1 MSHPRLRQVVLI
13 TADLDAA
20 LARARDVLGFG
31 PGVRDVD
38 EMAKLGF
45 EHEVL
50 TLADTFVEIV
60 APLDPESSFGQ
71 LVRRNGD
78 GGYMAVVQVP
88 DLQGV
93 VDTAAG
99 IGVTPVIHQDYDGHR
114 ISQWHPKHLG
124 TLAELDQIEPAET
137 WHFAPGIFEH
147 RAQGPGGDI
156 VACTIATPDPQQVAG
171 NWATM
176 LGVDLGEA
184 GTVLHLPGEEIRFV
198 PSGDGPRGLVA
209 VDLVALDP
217 ARAGEVIELCGVR
230 FTLVPEQPEQGE
242 SA

>member
-20 LARARDVLGFG
+20 LTRARDVLGFG

-78 GGYMAVVQVP
+78 GGYMAVVQVD

-124 TLAELDQIEPAET
+124 TLAELDQVEPADT
-137 WHFAPGIFEH
+137 WHFAPGIFENK
-147 RAQGPGGDI
+147 AQGPGGDI
-156 VACTIATPDPQQVAG
+156 VACTIATPDPQQVAA
-171 NWATM
+171 NWAAM
-176 LGVDLGEA
+176 LGIEVGEDA
-184 GTVLHLPGEEIRFV
+184 VLRLPGEELRFV
-198 PSGDGPRGLVA
+198 ASGEGPRGLVA

-217 ARAGEVIELCGVR
+217 ARAGETIELCGVR
-230 FTLVPEQPEQGE
+230 FTLVTRQGE
-242 SA
+242 NA

>member
-20 LARARDVLGFG
+20 LARARDALGFG
-31 PGVRDVD
+31 PGVRDVA

-60 APLDPESSFGQ
+60 APLDPESSFGR

-93 VDTAAG
+93 VDIAAG
-99 IGVTPVIHQDYDGHR
+99 IGVEPVIHQDYDGHR
-114 ISQWHPKHLG
+114 ISQWHPRHLG
-124 TLAELDQIEPAET
+124 TLAELDQVEPAET

-147 RAQGPGGDI
+147 EAQGPGGDI
-156 VACTIATPDPQQVAG
+156 LACTIATPDPQAVAQ

-176 LGVDLGEA
+176 LGVDVGDDA
-184 GTVLHLPGEEIRFV
+184 VVRLPGEEIRLV
-198 PSGDGPRGLVA
+198 ASGGGPRGLVA
-209 VDLVALDP
+209 VDIVAVDP
-217 ARAGEVIELCGVR
+217 TRDGEVIELCGVR
-230 FTLVPEQPEQGE
+230 FTLVARQGDR
-242 SA
+242 A

>member
-20 LARARDVLGFG
+20 LTRARDVLGFG
-31 PGVRDVD
+31 PGVRDVE

-50 TLADTFVEIV
+50 TLADTFVEVV

-78 GGYMAVVQVP
+78 GGYMAVVQVG

-124 TLAELDQIEPAET
+124 TLAELDQVEPADT
-137 WHFAPGIFEH
+137 WHFAPGIFENK
-147 RAQGPGGDI
+147 AQGPGGDI

-176 LGVDLGEA
+176 LGIEVGEDA
-184 GTVLHLPGEEIRFV
+184 VLRLPGEELRFV
-198 PSGDGPRGLVA
+198 ASGEGPRGLVA

-217 ARAGEVIELCGVR
+217 ARAGETIELCGVR
-230 FTLVPEQPEQGE
+230 FTLVTRQGE
-242 SA
+242 NA

>member
-20 LARARDVLGFG
+20 LTRARDVLGFG

-78 GGYMAVVQVP
+78 GGYMAVVQVD

-124 TLAELDQIEPAET
+124 TLAELDQVEPADT
-137 WHFAPGIFEH
+137 WHFAPGIFENK
-147 RAQGPGGDI
+147 AQGPGGDI
-156 VACTIATPDPQQVAG
+156 VACTIATPDPQQVAA

-176 LGVDLGEA
+176 LGIEVGEDA
-184 GTVLHLPGEEIRFV
+184 VLRLPGEELRFV
-198 PSGDGPRGLVA
+198 ASGEGPRGLVA

-217 ARAGEVIELCGVR
+217 ARAGETIELCGVR
-230 FTLVPEQPEQGE
+230 FTLVPRQGE
-242 SA
+242 NA

>member
-13 TADLDAA
+13 TADLDSA
-20 LARARDVLGFG
+20 LTRARDVLGFG
-31 PGVRDVD
+31 PGVRDVE

-60 APLDPESSFGQ
+60 APLDADSSFGQ

-99 IGVTPVIHQDYDGHR
+99 IGVAPVIHQDYEGHR

-124 TLAELDQIEPAET
+124 TLAELDQIEPPET
-137 WHFAPGIFEH
+137 WHFAPAVFENK
-147 RAQGPGGDI
+147 AQGPAGDI
-156 VACTIATPDPQQVAG
+156 VACTIATSDPLQVAG

-176 LGVDLGEA
+176 LGLEVIEDGEDA
-184 GTVLHLPGEEIRFV
+184 VLRLPGEEIRFV
-198 PSGDGPRGLVA
+198 PSGDGARGLVA
-209 VDLVALDP
+209 VDLVAADP

-230 FTLVPEQPEQGE
+230 FTLVTTQGE

>member
-13 TADLDAA
+13 TADLDSA
-20 LARARDVLGFG
+20 LTRARDALGFG
-31 PGVRDVD
+31 PGVRDVE

-60 APLDPESSFGQ
+60 APLDPGSSFGQ

-99 IGVTPVIHQDYDGHR
+99 IGVEPVIHQEYDGHR

-124 TLAELDQIEPAET
+124 TLAELDQVEPAGT

-156 VACTIATPDPQQVAG
+156 VACTIATPDPATVAR

-176 LGVDLGEA
+176 LGLEA
-184 GTVLHLPGEEIRFV
+184 GADSVLRLPGEEIRFV
-198 PSGDGPRGLVA
+198 ASGEGPRGLVA
-209 VDLVALDP
+209 VDLVAVDP
-217 ARAGEVIELCGVR
+217 ARAGEVIELCGVH
-230 FTLVPEQPEQGE
+230 FTLVAKQGE
-242 SA
+242 KA